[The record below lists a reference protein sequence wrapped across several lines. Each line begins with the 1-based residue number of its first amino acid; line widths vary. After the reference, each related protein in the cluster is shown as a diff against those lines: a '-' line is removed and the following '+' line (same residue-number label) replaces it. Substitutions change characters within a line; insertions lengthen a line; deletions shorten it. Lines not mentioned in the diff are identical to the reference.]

1 MRFWKDRTGKQW
13 AVDLTV
19 ATVRRV
25 QKETGFHL
33 AKIIEIEE
41 VAKLKDDELLFCDI
55 LWSIHREDAEKA
67 GMARHEFE
75 ANLSGPSIMEAC
87 DAVLLG
93 ATDFLSDRRKGEIF
107 RQLLTNFNNL
117 QAMKMDEVEKIVNQ
131 LPQSLSTEKSADAPD
146 SSELTRA
153 TGRLQN

>member
-87 DAVLLG
+87 DAVLFG
-93 ATDFLSDRRKGEIF
+93 ATDFLSDSRKGEIF

-117 QAMKMDEVEKIVNQ
+117 QQMKIDEVQKIVSQ
-131 LPQSLSTEKSADAPD
+131 LPLKALTGKSAGAPD
-146 SSELTRA
+146 SSELIQA
-153 TGRLQN
+153 DGRSQN